1 MKMELSVLVLIR
13 WHLPIVFKVKA
24 AEVNKMF

>member
-24 AEVNKMF
+24 AEVNEMF